1 MTGPG
6 AECHAL
12 ISCCTDRSAWSFGGL
27 LTHDVVMTPKYVRL
41 GNVIS
46 GWVYAGGKVVRLL
59 ISFLKVPFH
68 RAGMVKKTL
77 GMPGF

>member
-41 GNVIS
+41 GNVIM
-46 GWVYAGGKVVRLL
+46 GLCWGEVVRLL